1 MFVVMDEYS
10 IDLDEKKKKE
20 SIMSKLNSPIHTEDN
35 FIGNNFIKF
44 LNYTILQ
51 AGDKANLP
59 AFLLS
64 DEYTE

>member
-1 MFVVMDEYS
+1 M
-10 IDLDEKKKKE
+10 KKE
-20 SIMSKLNSPIHTEDN
+20 SIMSKLKSPIRREDD
-35 FIGNNFIKF
+35 FIGYNFIKF

-51 AGDKANLP
+51 AGDKARLP

>member
-1 MFVVMDEYS
+1 
-10 IDLDEKKKKE
+10 
-20 SIMSKLNSPIHTEDN
+20 MSKLNSPIHREDN

-59 AFLLS
+59 AFLSS